1 MGGRGA
7 NSFSNG
13 LDLKFSNGL
22 GTHIAATLKEAIG
35 AKEAEL
41 TIEVAASGANPRFNK
56 NSVYSE
62 YQANCQR
69 VVVAYELRRRGYD
82 VIAQPTYKDD
92 TMGRIVHIDKG
103 KGIYHSRRSGAFQ
116 SAKLENV
123 GGRNAEQMMR
133 NINKKMGSY
142 GNGARAVLQV
152 QWRGGGAHVFNVER
166 QNGKTVYIDA
176 QVNKRYTA
184 SYLKKRVKPGSVNI
198 VRTDTLK
205 LSDRARQSVT
215 TRRY

>member
-7 NSFSNG
+7 SSFSDGMN
-13 LDLKFSNGL
+13 LKFSNGL
-22 GTHIAATLKEAIG
+22 GTHVAATLKEAIG
-35 AKEAEL
+35 AKGTAL
-41 TIEVAASGANPRFNK
+41 TIEAAASGANPRFSK
-56 NSVYSE
+56 DSVYAE
-62 YQANCQR
+62 YKANCQR

-82 VIAQPTYKDD
+82 VIAQPTYKND
-92 TMGRIVHIDKG
+92 TMGRIVHIDKE
-103 KGIYHSRRSGAFQ
+103 KGIYHSRWSGAFQ
-116 SAKLENV
+116 SAKIENV
-123 GGRNAEQMMR
+123 GGRDATQMMK

-152 QWRGGGAHVFNVER
+152 QWRGGGAHVFNIER

-176 QVNKRYTA
+176 QVNRRYTA
-184 SYLKKRVKPGSVNI
+184 SYLKGHVKPGSVNI